1 MIAFYRCGDSVM
13 SCKLKLVEDKY
24 DKNKNGS
31 QIFSY
36 FVVQILL
43 VCGKFWALARIWDV
57 KDLTKLPLGDQQ
69 ADPECVRSTEWAR
82 NDVTCHPELLK
93 PPSRK
98 TFYKQER
105 LVYTQWQLGPSLMF
119 RKSN

>member
-1 MIAFYRCGDSVM
+1 MDLKSFLTSWYRFCWFVASFEHWLESGM
-13 SCKLKLVEDKY
+13 S
-24 DKNKNGS
+24 
-31 QIFSY
+31 
-36 FVVQILL
+36 
-43 VCGKFWALARIWDV
+43 R
-57 KDLTKLPLGDQQ
+57 DLTKLPLGDQQ
-69 ADPECVRSTEWAR
+69 AGPECVRSTEWAR